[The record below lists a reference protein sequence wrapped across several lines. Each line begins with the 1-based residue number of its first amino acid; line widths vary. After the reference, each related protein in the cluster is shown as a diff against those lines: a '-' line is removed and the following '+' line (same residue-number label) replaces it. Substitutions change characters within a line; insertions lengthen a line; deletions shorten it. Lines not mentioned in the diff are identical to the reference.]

1 MTAITSATNLVAT
14 NNSCTATSH
23 ANASAL
29 CVASTTVVTPTPTAA
44 GATGSTYTS
53 TWYQPEEESDYTDTM
68 PRFSAEE
75 VLHFYGFNNAA
86 AGGSY
91 AMTDCGSGT
100 LSGAS
105 SLLAGAAVAFGVT
118 ALAI

>member
-1 MTAITSATNLVAT
+1 VDAAI
-14 NNSCTATSH
+14 
-23 ANASAL
+23 
-29 CVASTTVVTPTPTAA
+29 VTPTPKAD
-44 GATGSTYTS
+44 GSIGVTVTL
-53 TWYQPEEESDYTDTM
+53 TWYQPDEESEYTDTM

-75 VLHFYGFNNAA
+75 VLHFYGYNNAA
-86 AGGSY
+86 DGGSY